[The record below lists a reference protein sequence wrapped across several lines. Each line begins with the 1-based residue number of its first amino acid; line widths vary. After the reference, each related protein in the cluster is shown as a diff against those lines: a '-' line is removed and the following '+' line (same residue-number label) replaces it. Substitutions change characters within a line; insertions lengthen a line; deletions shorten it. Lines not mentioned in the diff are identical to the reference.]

1 MTRNQGDLPRV
12 ELLFNLG
19 DSALN
24 GDDGLALEA
33 DRAVVLRYPDA
44 EAQWP
49 LDALN
54 DALGVIYA
62 ESNDIP
68 CLYPVHGNGR
78 VIGYLAMARDDA
90 LTEADLSQRFWE
102 ILAYNQCAAQTADG
116 YRLRQEIPTPIG
128 VWACW
133 DDASTQP
140 IAVVAYEARYGADLP
155 LREVNDAVWSL
166 HEQAN
171 WPGGEIGRLF
181 LYPVRRGSS
190 TLMSGIL
197 VAPLMDDLGD
207 NDLIDDSMVHEVV
220 QRNTDPK
227 IYRGYPSQLQP
238 RSYA

>member
-1 MTRNQGDLPRV
+1 MRHYQGALPRV
-12 ELLFNLG
+12 ELLFNVG

-62 ESNDIP
+62 ESKDIP
-68 CLYPVHGNGR
+68 RLYPVHGNGP

-133 DDASTQP
+133 DDVGTQP
-140 IAVVAYEARYGADLP
+140 IAVVAYEARYSAHLP
-155 LREVNDAVWSL
+155 LQEVNDALWSL

-171 WPGGEIGRLF
+171 WPAGEIGRLF
-181 LYPVRRGSS
+181 LYPVRRGRT

-207 NDLIDDSMVHEVV
+207 NDLIDDSMVHEIV
-220 QRNTDPK
+220 QRNTDPT
-227 IYRGYPSQLQP
+227 IYSGYPSQLQP
-238 RSYA
+238 RSYT